1 MDTSCYTTSVAAV
14 ALDGHVLGS
23 ARRLLVVKMGGR
35 GLRQSEGVFQHVQNL
50 PELIAELSEAV
61 PGMEIAAVCAS
72 DAPRDV
78 EGSYM
83 PVFTVGSGMAAS
95 LSTLLGVPRFRSSH
109 QAGHI
114 AAARIDS
121 GLPAGPHLALH
132 LSGGTTEVLACGED
146 GSISLLGGSDDLH
159 AGQFVDRVGVR
170 LGLPFPAGPELEKL
184 SRGAQ
189 RSFSGAEAQ
198 VMRMADSGGFSPE
211 QIAAEVYSCLAR
223 TIEKLLTNASRETG
237 LRSALLAGGVASS
250 QRFREL
256 LRERIRR
263 SGSPVRPYFARPE
276 YAGDNA
282 VGAALLGLQQL
293 QSGKNS

>member
-159 AGQFVDRVGVR
+159 AGQFVDRGR
-170 LGLPFPAGPELEKL
+170 SWRSSAAAR
-184 SRGAQ
+184 SR
-189 RSFSGAEAQ
+189 
-198 VMRMADSGGFSPE
+198 SPWW
-211 QIAAEVYSCLAR
+211 S
-223 TIEKLLTNASRETG
+223 
-237 LRSALLAGGVASS
+237 
-250 QRFREL
+250 
-256 LRERIRR
+256 
-263 SGSPVRPYFARPE
+263 
-276 YAGDNA
+276 
-282 VGAALLGLQQL
+282 
-293 QSGKNS
+293 